1 MGKARKNMGFL
12 KFLKGGGDSLISS
25 VLGGGMGLIG
35 GAINAKTQKQ
45 MQEAS
50 FKYGREMMEK
60 QNQAELQRM
69 GLQFDYNKQTA
80 QYNQDLARE
89 MYDYTFDKQNAY
101 NNPAAEKARYE
112 AAGLNPALL
121 YGSGGGGGGG
131 TSATTSGGQ
140 MSPITSLQPMGI
152 QVALQAEAQKAQI
165 ELTKAQTNSIKADT
179 MKKVTTDMSSA
190 SLDMVGKMLT
200 NKGSKINNHK
210 AEQEILNLKKTN
222 ELINE
227 NIGKIK
233 EDKKIV
239 EFENWLNNIK
249 KEVAEI
255 QENGATLSYGQLF
268 GMKELQG
275 LKTELK
281 ELGVRF
287 DEADFNQY
295 RIVSLFNNLD
305 EIVKGETDG
314 YRINSKKY
322 EEMEW
327 DLKNDKAFGD
337 ILEELGADNKYSKLI
352 LAIIKYFAKKK

>member
-1 MGKARKNMGFL
+1 MGFL
-12 KFLKGGGDSLISS
+12 DFLKGGGGGIISS

-35 GAINAKTQKQ
+35 SAINAKTQKE

-50 FKYGREMMEK
+50 FQYGREMMEK

-101 NNPAAEKARYE
+101 NNPIAEKARYE

-121 YGSGGGGGGG
+121 YGGGGGGGGG

-140 MSPITSLQPMGI
+140 MPPVSSIQPMGV

-179 MKKVTTDMSSA
+179 MKKVTADMA
-190 SLDMVGKMLT
+190 NAGLELVGNMLN
-200 NKGSKINNHK
+200 NKKTGAETKK
-210 AEQEILNLKKTN
+210 AEQEIVNLKRTN
-222 ELINE
+222 EQIGEQITKIQNE
-227 NIGKIK
+227 NKIS
-233 EDKKIV
+233 
-239 EFENWLNNIK
+239 EFQIWLNSIK
-249 KEVAEI
+249 RELAEI
-255 QENGATLSYGQLF
+255 QDNGATITYGQLF
-268 GMKELQG
+268 GMKEMQG

-287 DEADFNQY
+287 DEADFNQNK
-295 RIVSLFNNLD
+295 IVGLFNNLE

-314 YRINSKKY
+314 YKINSKKY
-322 EEMEW
+322 EEMDW
-327 DLKNDKAFGD
+327 NLKNDKAFGD
-337 ILEELGADNKYSKLI
+337 LLDSLEIDSKYSKLL
-352 LAIIKYFAKKK
+352 LAIIKYFATKK

>member
-1 MGKARKNMGFL
+1 
-12 KFLKGGGDSLISS
+12 
-25 VLGGGMGLIG
+25 MGLIG
-35 GAINAKTQKQ
+35 NAINAKAQKE

-50 FKYGREMMEK
+50 FQYGREMMEK

-101 NNPAAEKARYE
+101 NNPTAEKARYE

-121 YGSGGGGGGG
+121 YGSGGGGSGG

-140 MSPITSLQPMGI
+140 MPPVSSIQPMGV

-179 MKKVTTDMSSA
+179 MKKVTADMA
-190 SLDMVGKMLT
+190 NAGLELVGNMLN
-200 NKGSKINNHK
+200 NKKTEAETK
-210 AEQEILNLKKTN
+210 RAEQEIVNLKKTN
-222 ELINE
+222 EQIGEQITKIQNE
-227 NIGKIK
+227 NKIS
-233 EDKKIV
+233 
-239 EFENWLNNIK
+239 EFQIWLNSIK
-249 KEVAEI
+249 RELAEI
-255 QENGATLSYGQLF
+255 QDNGATLTFGQLF
-268 GMKELQG
+268 GMKEMQG

-295 RIVSLFNNLD
+295 KIIGLFNNLE

-314 YRINSKKY
+314 YKINSKK
-322 EEMEW
+322 
-327 DLKNDKAFGD
+327 
-337 ILEELGADNKYSKLI
+337 
-352 LAIIKYFAKKK
+352 